1 MKPKSH
7 SVFPTT
13 IWTVDLSEL
22 SPHFA
27 QWRSRINALRSSQEG
42 LRARS
47 TRQGWSGPKTVFGEP
62 DFVPLQ
68 ALCREAFSA
77 CFQEM
82 KVPEGF
88 RFGMEAWGNV
98 HDKGGFNQPHIHR
111 EAILSG
117 SFYLTVPQGSGAI
130 VFHDPRPSTLYS
142 RTWGKGVNRWEK
154 IAFKPKEGTLLIF
167 PNWLEHSV
175 EPHEGDEPRCSIA
188 MNAVL
193 PRPSAPVQV
202 RGSAR

>member
-1 MKPKSH
+1 MTPKAH
-7 SVFPTT
+7 LVFPTT
-13 IWTVDLSEL
+13 LWSVDLSEL

-27 QWRSRINALRSSQEG
+27 DWRSRIAALRANQDESRG
-42 LRARS
+42 RS
-47 TRQGWSGPKTVFGEP
+47 TRLGWSGPKTLFGEP
-62 DFVPLQ
+62 DFAPLQ
-68 ALCREAFSA
+68 ALSRQAFSA
-77 CFQEM
+77 CLQAM
-82 KVPEGF
+82 AVPEGF
-88 RFGMEAWGNV
+88 RFGMEAWANV

-142 RTWGKGVNRWEK
+142 RAWGKGVNRWEK
-154 IAFKPKEGTLLIF
+154 LTIKPRAGMLLIF

-175 EPHEGDEPRCSIA
+175 EPHEADEPRCSIA

-193 PRPSAPVQV
+193 PRPSAPVQ
-202 RGSAR
+202 GQG